1 MSLAMRPNE
10 VNTEVQY
17 DCKVRRQAVIFFM
30 REHSSAMRFC
40 AKRFLLS
47 VAAYR
52 WERIGKIALTRTMSP
67 EKSAVMVG
75 TVILAFTWRLG
86 IKSRGNEIW
95 RHLIQELLKKCSQNV
110 RCIVKGYFTGSL
122 CEGIRFERIASTA
135 GVYTHGDFQL
145 RKPSP

>member
-30 REHSSAMRFC
+30 RKHSSAMRFC

-52 WERIGKIALTRTMSP
+52 WERIGKI
-67 EKSAVMVG
+67 G
-75 TVILAFTWRLG
+75 
-86 IKSRGNEIW
+86 GNGGNSHLSVYLEIW
-95 RHLIQELLKKCSQNV
+95 VSKAVEMK
-110 RCIVKGYFTGSL
+110 F
-122 CEGIRFERIASTA
+122 
-135 GVYTHGDFQL
+135 GDI
-145 RKPSP
+145 